1 MKPFIFTVVNCI
13 IIYPHILYIIFTCKG
28 IQTSEIEK
36 NIPLD
41 QQLSLNCTTDLALTS
56 MEWLDSEGTVLANT
70 SEQQLIWEISK
81 ITDAHHNTK
90 YICQVVGPFGDQ
102 NKSVTLLVAQPV
114 ARSSNVGGVVAA
126 VLFIL
131 LLLVAGILLTA
142 ILVAKRY
149 SVATW

>member
-1 MKPFIFTVVNCI
+1 MCIFF
-13 IIYPHILYIIFTCKG
+13 FTCKG

-36 NIPLD
+36 DIPLD
-41 QQLSLNCTTDLALTS
+41 QHLSLNCTSDLALTS
-56 MEWLDSEGTVLANT
+56 MAWLDSEGTVLVNT
-70 SEQQLIWEISK
+70 NEQQLILEISK
-81 ITDAHHNTK
+81 ITDAHHNAK

-102 NKSVTLLVAQPV
+102 NKSVILLVAQPV

-142 ILVAKRY
+142 IFVVKRY